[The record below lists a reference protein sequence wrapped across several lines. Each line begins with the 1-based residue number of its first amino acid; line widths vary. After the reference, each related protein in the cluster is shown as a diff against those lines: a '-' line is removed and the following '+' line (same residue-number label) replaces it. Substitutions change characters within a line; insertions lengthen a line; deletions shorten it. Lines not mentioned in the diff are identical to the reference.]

1 MEQPTGGAMRFEEMV
16 LNLFDVSEDLRSM
29 RDELIRI
36 TEDLPDGPEFLR
48 LVCAIKEIDIVVVTL
63 LAQYELLDTIA
74 IVQSQLLSDYYARRL
89 EILEMTRPRL
99 ESHVDELVAIGDR
112 IEIGQ
117 GAAWIDRATQRVRSA
132 IAVIDTIMENL
143 RSRTMAAAKDQTLH

>member
-1 MEQPTGGAMRFEEMV
+1 MKFEEMV

-36 TEDLPDGPEFLR
+36 TEELPDGPEFLR
-48 LVCAIKEIDIVVVTL
+48 LVCAVKEIDIVVVTL

-99 ESHVDELVAIGDR
+99 ESHVVELVAIGDR

-117 GAAWIDRATQRVRSA
+117 GAAWIDRAIQRVRSA